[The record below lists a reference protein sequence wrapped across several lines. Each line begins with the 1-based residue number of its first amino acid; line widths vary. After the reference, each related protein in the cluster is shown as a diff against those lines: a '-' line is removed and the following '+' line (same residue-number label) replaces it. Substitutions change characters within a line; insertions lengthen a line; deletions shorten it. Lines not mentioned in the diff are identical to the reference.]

1 MECRVGIDE
10 AGEVVHMSLEDFIE
24 YCDSAAALEDT
35 DPLYLFHHL
44 GTCAVR
50 DPPPAS
56 PCEQHVLNEHSAKS
70 GELDQCESS
79 SDTVNPADLQHNLT
93 SPEQRT
99 EEVAGGLLRAQ
110 CHCNCATATASASAE
125 MSAEFAVQIS
135 HPCDC
140 YMPAA
145 AALAVL
151 LFLATLVDL

>member
-56 PCEQHVLNEHSAKS
+56 SCEQHVPNKHSAKS

-79 SDTVNPADLQHNLT
+79 SDTVNPAVIQHNLM

-99 EEVAGGLLRAQ
+99 KEVAGGLLRAQ
-110 CHCNCATATASASAE
+110 WDSSSVTATASAE
-125 MSAEFAVQIS
+125 MSAEFAVQMS

-145 AALAVL
+145 DCTGCSVL
-151 LFLATLVDL
+151 SCNAC